1 MLEVIKGCVE
11 GMLEAKALSQA
22 VTGEVTQASP
32 LTVKVEQHLVLS
44 GPFLTMTERAA
55 SLALKAGDWVL
66 MLRAQG
72 GQDYYVLDR
81 IERG

>member
-1 MLEVIKGCVE
+1 M
-11 GMLEAKALSQA
+11 
-22 VTGEVTQASP
+22 
-32 LTVKVEQHLVLS
+32 KVEQHLVLS
-44 GPFLTMTERAA
+44 GPFLTVTDRAA